1 MLQRIE
7 TFELPAHVSDR
18 LGRAMLALGVVAF
31 ASGLV
36 GTLIA

>member
-7 TFELPAHVSDR
+7 SFELPATLRDR
-18 LGRAMLALGVVAF
+18 LDRGMLAVGVVAF

-36 GTLIA
+36 GTFIA